1 MSDSCARIS
10 QSATVPRSRGDSLG
24 APGGAHGKG
33 LGILAGMNSIGSL
46 STYTVQSVDIA
57 HLIQIALTPIFLIS
71 AIGVTLNV
79 LTSRLARIVDRARAT
94 EDVLRRPD
102 HTHDGRDLHGVL
114 SVLARRAR
122 YINAAITLITLS
134 ALFISLVVVM
144 LFVNAF
150 LRWDLSV
157 FIACMFI
164 LSMLSLAA
172 ALSAFLIEVRVATN
186 TLQIGIEA
194 AEAADAASR
203 HDE

>member
-1 MSDSCARIS
+1 MVFR
-10 QSATVPRSRGDSLG
+10 RGEVV
-24 APGGAHGKG
+24 
-33 LGILAGMNSIGSL
+33 NSIFPQAAD
-46 STYTVQSVDIA
+46 VA

-71 AIGVTLNV
+71 AIGVTLSV
-79 LTSRLARIVDRARAT
+79 LTSRLARIVDRARAM
-94 EDVLRRPD
+94 EDVLRQPG
-102 HTHDGRDLHGVL
+102 HKHDGRDLHAVL

-134 ALFISLVVVM
+134 ALFIALVVVM

-150 LRWDLSV
+150 LRWDLSA

-164 LSMLSLAA
+164 LSMLALAA
-172 ALSAFLIEVRVATN
+172 ALSAFLIEVPIATN

-194 AEAADAASR
+194 ADAASR

>member
-1 MSDSCARIS
+1 MN
-10 QSATVPRSRGDSLG
+10 
-24 APGGAHGKG
+24 G
-33 LGILAGMNSIGSL
+33 LGSL

-79 LTSRLARIVDRARAT
+79 LTNRLARIVDRARAM
-94 EDVLRRPD
+94 EDVLRRSD
-102 HTHDGRDLHGVL
+102 HKQGGSDLHGLL
-114 SVLARRAR
+114 SVLARRAS
-122 YINAAITLITLS
+122 YIYAAITLITLS

-150 LRWDLSV
+150 LRWDLSA

-172 ALSAFLIEVRVATN
+172 ALSAFFIEVRIATQ
-186 TLQIGIEA
+186 TLRIGIEA
-194 AEAADAASR
+194 TDAASR
-203 HDE
+203 HEE

>member
-1 MSDSCARIS
+1 
-10 QSATVPRSRGDSLG
+10 
-24 APGGAHGKG
+24 
-33 LGILAGMNSIGSL
+33 MNGIGSF

-79 LTSRLARIVDRARAT
+79 LTSRLARIVDRARAM
-94 EDVLRRPD
+94 EDILRRPEEPMP
-102 HTHDGRDLHGVL
+102 HGRDLHGAL
-114 SVLARRAR
+114 DVLARRAR

-134 ALFISLVVVM
+134 ALFIALVVVM

-150 LRWDLSV
+150 LRWDLSA

-172 ALSAFLIEVRVATN
+172 ALTAFLIEVRIATK
-186 TLQIGIEA
+186 TLRIGIEA
-194 AEAADAASR
+194 ASR
-203 HDE
+203 QGE